1 MENGLCAWRECVR
14 RREFVTLVA
23 GAATA
28 WPLAV
33 RAQQPALPVVGLLGL
48 TTPEPNVGT
57 LRALR
62 QGLKEVGRVE
72 GETFAMEYRWAENR
86 RERLPAL
93 AAELVRRN
101 VRVIVAMEGGDVV
114 LAAKGAT
121 GTIPII
127 FVVSS
132 DPVSLG
138 LVASIARPG
147 GNVTGINF
155 VSAELVAKRL
165 EILRELVPGAT
176 RIAVLVNPA
185 SPAATETTLREI
197 QPAAQVLGLKIR
209 VFEADRS
216 EDIDSIFANL
226 ASQRPDALFVA
237 NGAFLTTRRIQLV
250 HLATRH
256 AIPATYPGRQYV
268 DVGGLMSYGANLL
281 DAWREGGVYTGR
293 ILKGTTAADLPVMQS
308 SKLELVINNQ
318 TARILGLTVPP
329 ALLVRADEVID

>member
-1 MENGLCAWRECVR
+1 MSAKIK
-14 RREFVTLVA
+14 RREFITLLS
-23 GAATA
+23 GAAA
-28 WPLAV
+28 WPLAA
-33 RAQQPALPVVGLLGL
+33 RAQQSALPVVGFLGL
-48 TTPEPNVGT
+48 TTPEPNVDT

-62 QGLKEVGRVE
+62 QGLKEAGHVE
-72 GETFAMEYRWAENR
+72 GETFAMEYRWAEGQ

-93 AAELVRRN
+93 AAELLRHN

-114 LAAKGAT
+114 LAAKAST
-121 GTIPII
+121 GTIPIV

-185 SPAATETTLREI
+185 SPAATETTLREL

-216 EDIDSIFANL
+216 EDIDSMFANL
-226 ASQRPDALFVA
+226 APERPDALFVA

-256 AIPATYPGRQYV
+256 AIPTTYPGRQYV

-293 ILKGTTAADLPVMQS
+293 ILKGTKPADLPVMQS
-308 SKLELVINNQ
+308 SKFELVINNQ
-318 TARILGLTVPP
+318 TARILGLIVPP
-329 ALLVRADEVID
+329 ALLARADEVIE

>member
-1 MENGLCAWRECVR
+1 M
-14 RREFVTLVA
+14 
-23 GAATA
+23 
-28 WPLAV
+28 
-33 RAQQPALPVVGLLGL
+33 
-48 TTPEPNVGT
+48 
-57 LRALR
+57 
-62 QGLKEVGRVE
+62 
-72 GETFAMEYRWAENR
+72 
-86 RERLPAL
+86 
-93 AAELVRRN
+93 
-101 VRVIVAMEGGDVV
+101 

-121 GTIPII
+121 GTIPIV

-197 QPAAQVLGLKIR
+197 QPAAEVLGLKIR
-209 VFEADRS
+209 VFEADRR
-216 EDIDSIFANL
+216 EDIDSMFANL

-237 NGAFLTTRRIQLV
+237 NGAFLTTRRIQLA

-256 AIPATYPGRQYV
+256 AIPATYPGRQYA
-268 DVGGLMSYGANLL
+268 DIGGLMSYGANLL
-281 DAWREGGVYTGR
+281 DAWREGGVYSGR
-293 ILKGTTAADLPVMQS
+293 ILKGTKPADLPVMQS

-329 ALLVRADEVID
+329 TLLARADEVIE